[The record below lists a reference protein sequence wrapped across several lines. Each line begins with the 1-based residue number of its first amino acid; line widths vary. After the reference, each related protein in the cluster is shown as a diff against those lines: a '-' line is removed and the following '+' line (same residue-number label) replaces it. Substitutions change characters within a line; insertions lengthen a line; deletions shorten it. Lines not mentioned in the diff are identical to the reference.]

1 MDSRDLF
8 EIVRDS
14 LNEGYKEKM
23 ADGRVVLVDMDALGM
38 KSRGFMVVNYKDLE
52 THAVTVTEVP
62 WTE

>member
-1 MDSRDLF
+1 MDSRDIF
-8 EIVRDS
+8 EIVRDG
-14 LNEGYKEKM
+14 LHEAYKERVT
-23 ADGRVVLVDMDALGM
+23 DGKVVLVDMDSLGM